1 VASHQGASLNRAL
14 AIRVVC
20 ILVGAASPTAAQG
33 AHWPTIQPV
42 DVTRTYDVSGR
53 RAADTP
59 LRLIV
64 RDVSGSPAYRLE
76 CHNGDYDVDSEINYS
91 GDFQCALFAL
101 RGRSPTSWNLLATSD
116 SVQQDSDWM
125 NRGRMLAWQL
135 HAECGDVPDYG
146 RTRRFRLRHMLLTIQ
161 FKNIR
166 WSAGRRPLDPGLDG
180 FTVSVQA
187 SPDPHARTASS
198 APAPLRSDPEA
209 CDFPLGG

>member
-1 VASHQGASLNRAL
+1 MASHQGASLNRAL

-20 ILVGAASPTAAQG
+20 MLVGAASPTAAQG

-42 DVTRTYDVSGR
+42 GVTRTYDVSGR
-53 RAADTP
+53 RPADTP

-76 CHNGDYDVDSEINYS
+76 CHNGNYNDTSEYNYS

-101 RGRSPTSWNLLATSD
+101 RRDSPASWNLLATSD
-116 SVQQDSDWM
+116 PVQQGSDWM
-125 NRGRMLAWQL
+125 NRGRVLAWQL
-135 HAECGDVPDYG
+135 YGACGGVPDYG
-146 RTRRFRLRHMLLTIQ
+146 RTRRFRMRHMQLMIQ

-180 FTVSVQA
+180 FTVTVQA
-187 SPDPHARTASS
+187 HPDPRARSAS
-198 APAPLRSDPEA
+198 AEPAPSRSDPEA
-209 CDFPLGG
+209 CDSPPG

>member
-1 VASHQGASLNRAL
+1 MASHQGASLNRSL

-20 ILVGAASPTAAQG
+20 MLAGAASPMVAQV
-33 AHWPTIQPV
+33 ARWPTIQPV
-42 DVTRTYDVSGR
+42 DVTRTYGVSGR

-64 RDVSGSPAYRLE
+64 RDVSGRPAYRLE
-76 CHNGDYDVDSEINYS
+76 CHNGDYNDTSEYNYS

-101 RGRSPTSWNLLATSD
+101 KGRSPTSWNLLATSD
-116 SVQQDSDWM
+116 PVQQGSDWM

-135 HAECGDVPDYG
+135 YGACGDVPDYG
-146 RTRRFRLRHMLLTIQ
+146 RIRRFRLRHVLLTIQ

-166 WSAGRRPLDPGLDG
+166 WTAGTRPLNPRLDG

-187 SPDPHARTASS
+187 HPDPHLQTASA
-198 APAPLRSDPEA
+198 APAPLRSAPEA
-209 CDFPLGG
+209 CVSPLGG